1 MKPAAKNELLVTRT
15 FAAPLE
21 TIWKAWTD
29 PKEIQKWW
37 GPRDFTVPQITSD
50 FRVAGKYLF
59 CMRGAGPDGTVK
71 DFWSAGKYL
80 DILPMQKIVMSMTFS
95 DQHGHP
101 VPPARYGLPGKW
113 RDELR
118 LTVIFD
124 EAMGGR
130 TRLTV
135 RQAGI
140 ADEML
145 EASNLGWNQSLDKFA
160 AVLATKALSAEK
172 DKLAA

>member
-21 TIWKAWTD
+21 TVWKAWTD
-29 PKEIQKWW
+29 PNEITKWW
-37 GPRDFTVPQITSD
+37 GPRDFTAPQITSD
-50 FRVAGKYLF
+50 FRVGGKFLF
-59 CMRGAGPDGTVK
+59 CMHGAGLDGIVK

-80 DILPMQKIVMSMTFS
+80 DILPMQKIVMNMVFA
-95 DQHGHP
+95 DEHGHP
-101 VPPARYGLPGKW
+101 VPPARYGMPGKW

-118 LTVIFD
+118 LTAIFD
-124 EAMGGR
+124 EAIGDK

-140 ADEML
+140 PDEML
-145 EASNLGWNQSLDKFA
+145 EASSLGWNQSLDKFA
-160 AVLATKALSAEK
+160 AVLAEMAPAARR

>member
-1 MKPAAKNELLVTRT
+1 MKPPAKNELLVTRT

-21 TIWKAWTD
+21 TVWKAWTD
-29 PKEIQKWW
+29 PMEIQKWW
-37 GPRDFTVPQITSD
+37 GPKDFTAPQIIND

-59 CMRGAGPDGTVK
+59 CMRGAGPDGVVK

-95 DQHGHP
+95 DEHGNP
-101 VPPARYGLPGKW
+101 VPPARYGMPGKW

-118 LTVIFD
+118 LTVVFD
-124 EAMGGR
+124 EAMGDR

-135 RQAGI
+135 RQAGVPN
-140 ADEML
+140 EML

-160 AVLATKALSAEK
+160 SVLAAMVPGAGKH
-172 DKLAA
+172 KLAA